1 MQGYN
6 SVTDISKLLKL
17 LNWFPNSTLGIGRL
31 LPAEVVAMKALS
43 FNKMDHELS
52 GQDLILQRSSSLM
65 EDSFSLYSTFTLQDR
80 VVAIEQSGEEFYEK
94 VSKKKTLKT
103 EWCVGRGL
111 IVWHRHVLNVLISF
125 LVFIDTFSNNINWW
139 KYCNQNAKCTL

>member
-17 LNWFPNSTLGIGRL
+17 LNWFPKSTLGIRRL
-31 LPAEVVAMKALS
+31 LPAEVVATKALS

-94 VSKKKTLKT
+94 VSKK
-103 EWCVGRGL
+103 
-111 IVWHRHVLNVLISF
+111 
-125 LVFIDTFSNNINWW
+125 
-139 KYCNQNAKCTL
+139 

>member
-31 LPAEVVAMKALS
+31 LPAEVVATKALS

-65 EDSFSLYSTFTLQDR
+65 EDSFSFSTFTLQDR

-94 VSKKKTLKT
+94 VSKK
-103 EWCVGRGL
+103 
-111 IVWHRHVLNVLISF
+111 
-125 LVFIDTFSNNINWW
+125 
-139 KYCNQNAKCTL
+139 

>member
-17 LNWFPNSTLGIGRL
+17 LNWFPNFTLGIGRL
-31 LPAEVVAMKALS
+31 LPAEVVATKALS

-65 EDSFSLYSTFTLQDR
+65 EDSFSFSTFTLQDR

-94 VSKKKTLKT
+94 VSKK
-103 EWCVGRGL
+103 
-111 IVWHRHVLNVLISF
+111 
-125 LVFIDTFSNNINWW
+125 
-139 KYCNQNAKCTL
+139 

>member
-17 LNWFPNSTLGIGRL
+17 LNWFPNFTLGIGRL
-31 LPAEVVAMKALS
+31 LPAEVVATKALS

-52 GQDLILQRSSSLM
+52 GRDLILQRSSSLM
-65 EDSFSLYSTFTLQDR
+65 EDSFSFSTFTLQDR

-94 VSKKKTLKT
+94 VSKK
-103 EWCVGRGL
+103 
-111 IVWHRHVLNVLISF
+111 
-125 LVFIDTFSNNINWW
+125 
-139 KYCNQNAKCTL
+139 